1 MKYIKKIIAALLCAA
16 ALLSLCGCKGNSV
29 LDTISSLGKSEEEP
43 GIDEIGFSIPYLRTD
58 SLNPYKATGTM
69 NKYLSVLLYDS
80 LFHVDNGFNAEYLI
94 AQSHTLSR
102 TGLSVKIKSGLK
114 FTDGTALSASDVV
127 YSFNLAKKST
137 NYSFFLDNI
146 KRAEASGSDCVIFTL
161 SVTNEN
167 EISNL
172 VFPIIKSSSD
182 VQTTESAQAEDDGDT
197 TAVKTEYSSK
207 IPVGSGRY
215 TVVTGKEIKYLQVNK
230 ERLGGYH
237 PKYNMIGLVDVT
249 DTKEYQSLFNLGE
262 IDFYCNDFSSGSY
275 EKFTEINNT
284 VALTN
289 FVYLGINSKKSKV
302 LSEPKVRRAM
312 ALALDRTELSSVSF
326 AGCAVASPLPFH
338 PSYYAL
344 GGCTLPTL
352 KAKTDSSAELLDEV
366 GFSAINDSGAR
377 YSDAG
382 ALSLTLLVNS
392 ENDFRRSL
400 ARGIQQAFE
409 KVSIKV
415 TIKEVSYSDY
425 LSSIENESFD
435 LYIGETRLSNDFG
448 LSRFFASDGSLRYG
462 IDSASKSAKLYNK
475 YVTGEINL
483 QKFIDTFSDELPFIP
498 ISFRSG
504 IAVRSGKIKNDIATL
519 PGDCFANIEDW
530 TAQ

>member
-1 MKYIKKIIAALLCAA
+1 MKYTKKIIAAVLCTVM
-16 ALLSLCGCKGNSV
+16 LFSLCGCKGNSV
-29 LDTISSLGKSEEEP
+29 IDTISNLGKPEVDP

-58 SLNPYKATGTM
+58 SLDPYKATGTM
-69 NKYLSVLLYDS
+69 NKYLSILLYDS
-80 LFHVDNGFNAEYLI
+80 LFRVDNSFKAEYLV
-94 AQSHTLSR
+94 AQSHTLS
-102 TGLSVKIKSGLK
+102 GSKLSVNIKNGLK

-127 YSFNLAKKST
+127 YSFNLAKKSA
-137 NYSFFLDNI
+137 NYSFYIENI
-146 KRAEASGSDCVIFTL
+146 KSAEANGNACVVFTL
-161 SVTNEN
+161 NTANKN

-172 VFPIIKSSSD
+172 VFPIIKASSD
-182 VQTTESAQAEDDGDT
+182 IQTTDSNQTDDDGDT
-197 TAVKTEYSSK
+197 TTVKTEYSSK

-215 TVVTGKEIKYLQVNK
+215 TVVTGKESKYLQVNK
-230 ERLGGYH
+230 DRLGGYH

-262 IDFYCNDFSSGSY
+262 IDFYCDDFSSGKY
-275 EKFTEINNT
+275 TKFTEIDNT
-284 VALTN
+284 VTLTN
-289 FVYLGINSKKSKV
+289 FVYLGINSKSKV
-302 LSEPKVRRAM
+302 LSEPKVHRAM

-338 PSYYAL
+338 PSYSVL

-352 KAKTDSSAELLDEV
+352 KAKTDSATELLDEV
-366 GFSAINDSGAR
+366 GFSAIGDSGAR

-382 ALSLTLLVNS
+382 TLSLTLLVNS

-409 KVSIKV
+409 KINIKV
-415 TIKEVSYSDY
+415 TIKEVSYSNY
-425 LSSIENESFD
+425 ISAIEGENFD

-448 LSRFFASDGSLRYG
+448 LSRFFSSDGSLHYG
-462 IDSASKSAKLYNK
+462 IDSSSKSAKLYGK
-475 YVTGEINL
+475 YVTGEVTL
-483 QKFIDTFSDELPFIP
+483 QSFIDSFSDELPFIP

-504 IAVRSGKIKNDIATL
+504 IAVRSDKIKNDIATL
-519 PGDCFANIEDW
+519 PGDCFANIEEW